1 MFWGSK
7 YLKYWLKLLRDINKS
22 MSTKPVSP
30 SPTIAVSPTMSSP
43 STPSATPPAPS
54 PSVYVSP
61 PDTKQPTSIT
71 LHCSKQ
77 IDDLLDESM
86 SIEVNGKVFSSQDHA
101 NSTYVRNPNL
111 WCEDLDLTGLSPWNS
126 SGGHKKA
133 GTLITPR
140 NVIGAAHYEY
150 SIGTVVRFVEKN
162 GTVHDRTVKGKARH
176 PNYKP
181 HYPDLT
187 IYTLDSDLPSSI
199 TPCSVMPSDYSKH
212 FDNIYKS
219 KIPCI
224 GFDQEE
230 KALIIDWAN
239 GGRMRTPTDSKRRI
253 FHESKIKGDS
263 GNPAFLVFNGELVLM
278 TVWTYGGAGGGTPI
292 AKHISDINDMIAT
305 ADKQAGVTTNYTV
318 KEADFSPD
326 LTEHWPTF
334 KYLKGEIAGNL
345 TKTRTLG
352 LDDFGVIHSLGYKSD
367 YHITTDTLQDNI
379 TRQEVGYKGFIGN
392 VHASDGY
399 TYYLPAYSSSLA
411 KLERKTGKVTLEE
424 KFSGIPQVRSGAE
437 GANGIIY
444 MPSYTKTLK
453 IYTYNTNTGETDVIT
468 PPQPGFYGHVWGA
481 AADKEGN
488 IYMPPALSQK
498 ILKIDTKG
506 EVSILSGDP
515 ITSGVSG
522 FDVKYVGAT
531 YVESVN
537 KVFCLPR
544 TGKTILII
552 DCVDDSYEEVDLPAD
567 YLAVANKNK
576 NFNGYLAPDGW
587 LYSAFWADTKCFRIN
602 PNTYEIQWRD
612 YSEEFMDGKATIEE
626 GSGIMSIGTGFTTAA
641 ITVGDN
647 VYYGLAGTSKAVKL
661 DFAKQIVN
669 LKEDLAPT
677 PSATIQSSYSSSS
690 SPSATIQSSYSPSP
704 TPSITICGSCPS
716 PTPSASICGS
726 YSCSCST
733 YCCSCP
739 SSSATICG
747 SCSTYCCSCP
757 SSSAT
762 ICGSCSTY
770 CCNYNTC
777 CCSTCCNYCTN
788 CCNTYCSCSTCY
800 CNCCC

>member
-22 MSTKPVSP
+22 MSTKPVTP
-30 SPTIAVSPTMSSP
+30 SPTIAVSPTMPSP

-61 PDTKQPTSIT
+61 PDTNQPISIS

-140 NVIGAAHYEY
+140 HVIGAAHYEY
-150 SIGTVVRFVEKN
+150 SVGTVVRFVEKN

-176 PNYKP
+176 PKCRNYN
-181 HYPDLT
+181 PDLT
-187 IYTLDSDLPSSI
+187 VYTLDSDLPSTI
-199 TPCSVMPSDYSKH
+199 KPYSVMPSDYSKY
-212 FDNIYKS
+212 FDNIFKS

-239 GGRMRTPTDSKRRI
+239 GGRMRTPTDSKRLI
-253 FHESKIKGDS
+253 FNESKIKGDS
-263 GNPAFLVFNGELVLM
+263 GNPAFLIFKGEPVLV
-278 TVWTYGGAGGGTPI
+278 TVWTFGGAGAGTPI
-292 AKHISDINDMIAT
+292 AKYISDINGMIAT
-305 ADKQAGVTTNYTV
+305 ADKQAGVTTNYTIT
-318 KEADFSPD
+318 EADLSPD
-326 LTEHWPTF
+326 LTDHWPSF
-334 KYLKGEIAGNL
+334 KYLEGEIAGNL

-352 LDDFGVIHSLGYKSD
+352 LDDSGVIHSLGYKSD
-367 YHITTDTLQDNI
+367 YHITTDTVQDNI
-379 TRQEVGYKGFIGN
+379 TRKEVGYKGFIGN

-411 KLERKTGKVTLEE
+411 KLERKTGKLTLEE

-453 IYTYNTNTGETDVIT
+453 IYTYNTNTGETGVIT

-481 AADKEGN
+481 AADKDGN
-488 IYMPPALSQK
+488 IYMPPALSNK
-498 ILKIDTKG
+498 ILKIDTNG

-515 ITSGVSG
+515 VTSGVSG

-544 TGKTILII
+544 TGKTVLII
-552 DCVDDSYEEVDLPAD
+552 DCVDDTYREVDLPAD

-602 PNTYEIQWRD
+602 PKTYEIQWRD
-612 YSEEFMDGKATIEE
+612 YSEEFIDGKATIEE

-647 VYYGLAGTSKAVKL
+647 VYFGLAGTSKAVKL
-661 DFAKQIVN
+661 DFAKQIIN
-669 LKEDLAPT
+669 LKEDVAPT
-677 PSATIQSSYSSSS
+677 PSASVEGSYSSSS
-690 SPSATIQSSYSPSP
+690 SPSATIQSSYSSSPSPSP
-704 TPSITICGSCPS
+704 TPSISICGSCPS

-726 YSCSCST
+726 YSCSCSN
-733 YCCSCP
+733 YC
-739 SSSATICG
+739 G
-747 SCSTYCCSCP
+747 SCP

-770 CCNYNTC
+770 CCNYNTS
-777 CCSTCCNYCTN
+777 CCSTSCNYCN
-788 CCNTYCSCSTCY
+788 NSCNTYCSCSTCY

>member
-7 YLKYWLKLLRDINKS
+7 YLKYWLKLLRDINKG
-22 MSTKPVSP
+22 MSSKPVTP
-30 SPTIAVSPTMSSP
+30 SPTVAVSPTVQAVSP
-43 STPSATPPAPS
+43 TAPSATPLAPS
-54 PSVYVSP
+54 PSASISP
-61 PDTKQPTSIT
+61 PDTSQPNSIP
-71 LHCSKQ
+71 LHCAKQ
-77 IDDLLDESM
+77 IDDLLNESM
-86 SIEVNGKVFSSQDHA
+86 SMEVNGKVFSSQDHA
-101 NSTYVRNPNL
+101 NSTYVRNPDL
-111 WCEDLDLTGLSPWNS
+111 WCEDLDLTCLSPWNN

-133 GTLITPR
+133 GTLVTPR
-140 NVIGAAHYEY
+140 HVIGAAHYEY
-150 SIGTVVRFVEKN
+150 SVGAVVRFVEKN

-199 TPCSVMPSDYSKH
+199 TPCSVMPSDYSKY

-305 ADKQAGVTTNYTV
+305 ADNQAGVSTNYTV
-318 KEADFSPD
+318 TEADFSPD

-334 KYLKGEIAGNL
+334 KYLEGEIVGNL

-352 LDDFGVIHSLGYKSD
+352 LDDSGVIHSLGYKSD
-367 YHITTDTLQDNI
+367 YHITTDTVHDNI
-379 TRQEVGYKGFIGN
+379 TREEVGYKGFIGN

-411 KLERKTGKVTLEE
+411 KLERKTGKLTLEE

-453 IYTYNTNTGETDVIT
+453 IYTYNTNTGETGVIT

-481 AADKEGN
+481 AADKDGN
-488 IYMPPALSQK
+488 IYMPPALSNK
-498 ILKIDTKG
+498 ILKIDTNG

-515 ITSGVSG
+515 VTSGVSG

-544 TGKTILII
+544 TGKTVLII
-552 DCVDDSYEEVDLPAD
+552 DCVDDTYKEVDLPAD

-641 ITVGDN
+641 ITVGNN
-647 VYYGLAGTSKAVKL
+647 VYFGLAGTSKAVKL

-669 LKEDLAPT
+669 LKEDVAPT

-690 SPSATIQSSYSPSP
+690 PSATIQSSYSSSSSPSPTP

-733 YCCSCP
+733 YC
-739 SSSATICG
+739 G
-747 SCSTYCCSCP
+747 SCP

-770 CCNYNTC
+770 CCNYSS
-777 CCSTCCNYCTN
+777 CCSTCCNYCNN